1 MLWEE
6 INSVE
11 VSYFA
16 YFILLILVLLS
27 SPVYDDGVTTQPQ
40 TIPVPPPCTP
50 PPNTHTDTRARA
62 FPDECPRDILVA
74 LSGRVFPT
82 IKNYRTVNFRYHGR
96 VTFIFGATYVKWSDL
111 AYKDGCKLSDNPAF
125 GNDRLPLALEAVVCI
140 PEFRYCSQVPC
151 YRLTVGE
158 RLGLDCLH

>member
-1 MLWEE
+1 MATSMQLQFELPGPVPSWLGYYLDLKTLRLSGDCATRRFLTAARALCCFEKRLLGR
-6 INSVE
+6 S
-11 VSYFA
+11 
-16 YFILLILVLLS
+16 LIL
-27 SPVYDDGVTTQPQ
+27 
-40 TIPVPPPCTP
+40 
-50 PPNTHTDTRARA
+50 
-62 FPDECPRDILVA
+62 
-74 LSGRVFPT
+74 RVFPT
-82 IKNYRTVNFRYHGR
+82 IKNYRTVNLRYHGR

-151 YRLTVGE
+151 YPLTVGE